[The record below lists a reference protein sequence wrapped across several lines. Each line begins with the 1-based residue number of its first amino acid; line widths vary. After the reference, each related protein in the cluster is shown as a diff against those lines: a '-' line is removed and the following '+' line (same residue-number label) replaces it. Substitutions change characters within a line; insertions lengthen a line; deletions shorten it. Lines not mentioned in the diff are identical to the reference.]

1 MKSPDENPLLREI
14 LADEKL
20 SEFRNAVL
28 DRALTE
34 VRHARQR
41 RHAVRVAA
49 LAVLPLTML
58 ALVWFKSST
67 ASVAP
72 RPISPERGVHAA
84 LPSSLENSPEPIP
97 DFASAATVKRTEAR
111 DPSAV
116 ESITDEELFA
126 LFPNRA
132 LALIGSP
139 GRQQLVFLDAPL
151 HN

>member
-14 LADEKL
+14 LSDEEL
-20 SEFRNAVL
+20 SEFRNASL

-41 RHAVRVAA
+41 RRVARIAA
-49 LAVLPLTML
+49 LAILPLTML
-58 ALVWFKSST
+58 ALVWFKSSST
-67 ASVAP
+67 SVEP
-72 RPISPERGVHAA
+72 RPTSPERGVYAA
-84 LPSSLENSPEPIP
+84 SPSALKNSSEPVP
-97 DFASAATVKRTEAR
+97 DLASEVTVKRAEAR
-111 DPSAV
+111 TPSAV
-116 ESITDEELFA
+116 ETITDEELFA

-139 GRQQLVFLDAPL
+139 GRQQLVFLDVPM